1 MPCSEAEPLT
11 EPEALQLLP
20 RLAMQPVLSDF
31 SALVL
36 DGSGVTG
43 SIIEWVCTQELYIG
57 SKLEF
62 SHVHCKHSS
71 LSYLASS
78 KAAVLQEGYRDMAD
92 NTAWNW
98 KLGPELPLT
107 PAPASPHEWAMGQCL
122 GRRCRVQGSD
132 VCCVLGLDA
141 LRSECYHR

>member
-71 LSYLASS
+71 LSYIL
-78 KAAVLQEGYRDMAD
+78 
-92 NTAWNW
+92 
-98 KLGPELPLT
+98 
-107 PAPASPHEWAMGQCL
+107 PAPKQRSCRRDIGIWQTTLL
-122 GRRCRVQGSD
+122 GTGS
-132 VCCVLGLDA
+132 LGLNF
-141 LRSECYHR
+141 L